1 MSAKT
6 EEKNDISFEDF
17 QAAVLNDYRIVCES
31 RETSLMGRREVLSG
45 KGSFGIFG
53 DGKELAQI
61 AMARSFRKGDFRSG
75 YYRDQTF
82 MMAKGLMSVQQFF
95 AALCGYA
102 DVSAE
107 PQSGGRQMVAHFST
121 QSLNKDGS

>member
-17 QAAVLNDYRIVCES
+17 QAAVSNDYRIVCES
-31 RETSLMGRREVLSG
+31 RETSLMGRRSVKWKRRLNFEMEGTSTNCY
-45 KGSFGIFG
+45 GSKFSKRRLPFGI
-53 DGKELAQI
+53 LP
-61 AMARSFRKGDFRSG
+61 RSS
-75 YYRDQTF
+75 F

-95 AALCGYA
+95 AALYGHA

-107 PQSGGRQMVAHFST
+107 PQSGGRQMVAHFLPSR
-121 QSLNKDGS
+121 